1 MTSDFIGDKIAVI
14 KSYDDGV
21 TKVLKNLK
29 KNNLEIVTKEHNKE
43 ILKRRYISPKE
54 RQEIIDELISK

>member
-43 ILKRRYISPKE
+43 IPKKK
-54 RQEIIDELISK
+54 IYFP